1 MDACFKF
8 NFPNFNK
15 FYVKAALI
23 YLCLIIYH
31 KVHNVFGTMAGFF
44 SGQLVAGG
52 LELGTK

>member
-23 YLCLIIYH
+23 YLYLIIYH